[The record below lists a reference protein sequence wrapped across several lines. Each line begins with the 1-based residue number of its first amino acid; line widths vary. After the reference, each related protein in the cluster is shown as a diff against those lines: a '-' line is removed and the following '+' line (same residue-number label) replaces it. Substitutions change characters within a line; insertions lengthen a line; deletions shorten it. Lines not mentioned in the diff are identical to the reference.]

1 MCQNDHEKLEY
12 GRELQKSTNLIEC
25 RAIVEYDDGLNWQGV
40 HAYILPKAINSEGY
54 VREVWIASESVSIQE
69 QKVNGKVYSLLCPDS
84 LQYRNKTRI
93 DRFEIHE
100 QKPVLLPSPD
110 LIVRYMISPSR

>member
-1 MCQNDHEKLEY
+1 MNQYDQEKLEH
-12 GRELQKSTNLIEC
+12 GRELRKSTTLIKC
-25 RAIVEYDDGLNWQGV
+25 GAIVEHDDGLNWQDV

-54 VREVWIASESVSIQE
+54 VQEVWIAPESVSIEKQE
-69 QKVNGKVYSLLCPDS
+69 VNGKAYSLLYPDC

-93 DRFEIHE
+93 DRFKIDE

-110 LIVRYMISPSR
+110 LIVRYMMPPGR